1 MDALAFNE
9 TFFFSASL
17 QIMME
22 KNAKDMIKSSRETWN
37 FRQLEMNS
45 MKLEW
50 NDLNSLIRSC
60 IQKVK

>member
-37 FRQLEMNS
+37 FRELEMNC

-60 IQKVK
+60 IRKVK

>member
-22 KNAKDMIKSSRETWN
+22 KNAKDMIKSSRET
-37 FRQLEMNS
+37 
-45 MKLEW
+45 
-50 NDLNSLIRSC
+50 
-60 IQKVK
+60 

>member
-60 IQKVK
+60 IWKVK

>member
-22 KNAKDMIKSSRETWN
+22 KNANNMIKSSRETWN
-37 FRQLEMNS
+37 FRELEMNS

-60 IQKVK
+60 IRKVK

>member
-60 IQKVK
+60 IRKVK

>member
-50 NDLNSLIRSC
+50 NDLNSLIRNC
-60 IQKVK
+60 IRKVK